1 VDIVDDTA
9 DRQIEL
15 QTLAAWREQD
25 QEVTVTLLHD
35 NVDGRIVAVTERSI
49 ILEDTEGEDV
59 LCPWHAVIKIRR
71 AKRPDWRER
80 ALQGAPEE

>member
-1 VDIVDDTA
+1 MDDTA

-80 ALQGAPEE
+80 ALQGVPEE

>member
-1 VDIVDDTA
+1 MDDTA

-59 LCPWHAVIKIRR
+59 LCPWHAVIKIKR

>member
-1 VDIVDDTA
+1 MDDTA
-9 DRQIEL
+9 DRQIEI

>member
-1 VDIVDDTA
+1 MDDTA

-15 QTLAAWREQD
+15 QTLAAWREQG